1 MNDRLLRACR
11 REPVDRTPVWMMR
24 QAGRYLPEYRA
35 IRQKVSFLDLCKN
48 TDLAAEVSLQPHR
61 ILGVD
66 AVIFFSDIL
75 IPVEAMGVSVALT
88 DKGPEIANPIRTA
101 QDAAALHVPDPAS
114 EVPFV
119 GSILRKLRQ
128 ELRDAVP
135 LIGFAGAPWTLAS
148 YMVEGG
154 GSKSF
159 AEIKGLAF
167 REPRVLHQLLD
178 KLAATVSSYLLFQI
192 ESGAQAIQLFDTWAG
207 ELNRSD
213 YEEFAL
219 PYTQKIFEAVG
230 TRVPRILYLNGCATI
245 LESMANSGA
254 DVLSIDWRISMAE
267 ARRRVGKRVALQGN
281 LDPCLLL
288 GPKERIVAKATEI
301 LVEAG
306 PVGHILNLGHGIL
319 PPTPVENARAFIE
332 FAKGYRHAS

>member
-1 MNDRLLRACR
+1 
-11 REPVDRTPVWMMR
+11 MMR

-35 IRQKVSFLDLCKN
+35 IRAKVEFLDLCKN
-48 TDLAAEVSLQPHR
+48 TDLAAEVSLQPYR

-75 IPVEAMGVSVALT
+75 IPVEAMGVGVELT
-88 DKGPEIANPIRTA
+88 DKGPEIAAPVRT
-101 QDAAALHVPDPAS
+101 QRDVDALRIPDPAA

-119 GSILRKLRQ
+119 GSIIKRLRQ
-128 ELRDAVP
+128 ELQGQVP

-148 YMVEGG
+148 YMIEGG

-159 AEIKGLAF
+159 AAIKTLAY
-167 REPRVLHQLLD
+167 REPRVIHALLD
-178 KLAATVSSYLLFQI
+178 KLASTVSSYLLFQI
-192 ESGAQAIQLFDTWAG
+192 ESGAQVIQLFDTWAG

-219 PYTQKIFEAVG
+219 PYTQKIFEAIG
-230 TRVPRILYLNGCATI
+230 NRVPRILYLNGTSAI
-245 LESMANSGA
+245 LEAMANSGA
-254 DVLSIDWRISMAE
+254 DVISIDWRISMAE
-267 ARRRVGKRVALQGN
+267 ARRRVGDRVALQGN

-288 GPKERIVAKATEI
+288 GPRERIIERTTTI
-301 LVEAG
+301 LQEAG

-319 PPTPVENARAFIE
+319 PPTPVENARAFID
-332 FAKGYRHAS
+332 FAKEYRHSQ